1 MNNDLTCR
9 KTERKFD
16 LFGHIKAKEI
26 ALADIRK
33 DMKFG
38 SRYTGMLTY
47 SVKEQLRC
55 FNNVSVC
62 SIEELN
68 DDIKLIPQPPT
79 REKKSGEYVS
89 VYDNDC
95 LYRYY
100 SEKKEMSTYC
110 FYLIEIKEAEGRISK
125 ELFSLIKDTG
135 IRIRTMRNGVEF
147 NPSVDFVENGNF
159 CSSIYDFL
167 PLEEVSLSVRDKY
180 DFYTLEQYKS
190 ILKIID
196 AKKNKTEYGRYDF
209 RPKYSVVRVT
219 DGVKIMKL

>member
-95 LYRYY
+95 LYKYY
-100 SEKKEMSTYC
+100 SQKKETSTYV

-135 IRIRTMRNGVEF
+135 IKIHTTRNGVRF
-147 NPSVDFVENGNF
+147 NPSVDFIENANF
-159 CSSIYDFL
+159 CSSIDDFL
-167 PLEEVSLSVRDKY
+167 PLEDVPLSIRNKY
-180 DFYTLEQYKS
+180 DFYTLEQYRS
-190 ILKIID
+190 ILNIID
-196 AKKNKTEYGRYDF
+196 AKKNNTEYGRYDF
-209 RPKYSVVRVT
+209 RPKDSVAYVT
-219 DGVKIMKL
+219 DGVKTTKL